1 MFETFWHDFLYQP
14 VFNFLIWIYNNWTNQ
29 NLGAAIIYLTI
40 ILRVALLPFTIVTE
54 KGKAKNAELE
64 EEIKKAEELYK
75 RDAVLRKQEIRKI
88 LKKRKVYPWARMISI
103 GVQVLVFLLLYQVF
117 LRGITGDKILKIL
130 YPVVDFPGRIN
141 TIFLGLDLAKTHDLI
156 LPGIVMIWLM
166 GEIFFSFK
174 GKSAIS
180 GDLAYFIAFPAFVFL
195 FLWWLPTV
203 KSLFILTSMVFSFIV
218 HQILKLIFTPPKKD
232 AH

>member
-1 MFETFWHDFLYQP
+1 MFELFWHDFLYQP

-40 ILRVALLPFTIVTE
+40 LLRIALLPFTIVTE
-54 KGKAKNAELE
+54 KAKAKNAELE
-64 EEIKKAEELYK
+64 AEIVKIQELYK
-75 RDAVLRKQEIRKI
+75 RDPELKKQEIRKV
-88 LKKRKVYPWARMISI
+88 LKKRKVYPWARMVSI
-103 GVQVLVFLLLYQVF
+103 GVQVVVFLLLYQVF
-117 LRGITGDKILKIL
+117 LRGITGDKVLKIL
-130 YPVVDFPGRIN
+130 YPVIDFPGKIN

-156 LPGIVMIWLM
+156 LPGIVMVWLM
-166 GEIFFSFK
+166 GEIFYSFK

-180 GDLAYFIAFPAFVFL
+180 GDLAYFIAFPVFVFA

-218 HQILKLIFTPPKKD
+218 HQ
-232 AH
+232 